1 MHHKTKKPL
10 DFHAKCGNIQCSNYY
25 NTIYKDA
32 NGFCKPCNVKIKKD
46 FEDSLLHDQDE
57 RERL

>member
-1 MHHKTKKPL
+1 MSKDYKEKE
-10 DFHAKCGNIQCSNYY
+10 SNQ
-25 NTIYKDA
+25 NSLFTDSE
-32 NGFCKPCNVKIKKD
+32 IKKD